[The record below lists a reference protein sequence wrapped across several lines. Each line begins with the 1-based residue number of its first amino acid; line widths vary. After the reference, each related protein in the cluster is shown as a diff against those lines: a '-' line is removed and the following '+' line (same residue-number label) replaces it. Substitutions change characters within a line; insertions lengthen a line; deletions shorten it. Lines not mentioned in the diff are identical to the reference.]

1 VFWEV
6 IAYGRKP
13 SLNLTLT
20 KGADINVKLEVTPQ
34 DSLAAS
40 VTTYSVNV
48 RVSVAGTEL
57 RQLTSSPGKLEPPF
71 SPSVYLYKL
80 RLPSHVDNFTLAT
93 WTLDNQST
101 ASIVAS
107 GKSFTGNNLT
117 VGGIP
122 EEEGSIFVEVK
133 NAKGERSR
141 NAYEIEVGRLKDYEM
156 MPFLDLEMVSSSK
169 VRRE

>member
-1 VFWEV
+1 MSLLSVQIPGIQSNTTSLLLEWAPSDPDALSQYRVYDTVFWDV

-20 KGADINVKLEVTPQ
+20 KGADINVKVEVTPQ

-48 RVSVAGTEL
+48 RVPVAGTEL
-57 RQLTSSPGKLEPPF
+57 RQLTSSPGRLEPPF

-93 WTLDNQST
+93 
-101 ASIVAS
+101 
-107 GKSFTGNNLT
+107 
-117 VGGIP
+117 
-122 EEEGSIFVEVK
+122 
-133 NAKGERSR
+133 
-141 NAYEIEVGRLKDYEM
+141 
-156 MPFLDLEMVSSSK
+156 
-169 VRRE
+169 